1 MMEKALKRVIL
12 SAGGTGGHIFP
23 AVAVAREIK
32 RRNPNCEILFVGAE
46 GRMEMEK
53 VPQSGFEIQGL
64 PIAGLQRKLT
74 LKNLLLPFKIW
85 KSLKKAKSIIQSF
98 KPQVVIGFGGYA
110 SGPTL
115 RVAARL
121 GIPTLL
127 QEQNSYAGVTN
138 KLLAKLAKRICVA
151 YDGMDAFFPKEK
163 IVHTGNPV
171 RIEFVDLPYT
181 KSEARKKLNL
191 KEQQRTILVIGGSLG
206 ARAVN
211 EAVEASLDL
220 WEKEGFQ
227 IIWQCG
233 KTYKEQL
240 HLKYPD
246 TEARLLLDFIQDM
259 ALVYAAADVVISRAG
274 AMSVSELC
282 LVGKPVVFMPSPN
295 VAEDH
300 QTKNAMALVSQ
311 GAAMLIKDA
320 EGKVKLGNEVAAL
333 LKDNDAM
340 EKLSRS
346 IRNLAKPRATSEIVD
361 LIEEAVYGD

>member
-1 MMEKALKRVIL
+1 
-12 SAGGTGGHIFP
+12 
-23 AVAVAREIK
+23 
-32 RRNPNCEILFVGAE
+32 
-46 GRMEMEK
+46 
-53 VPQSGFEIQGL
+53 
-64 PIAGLQRKLT
+64 
-74 LKNLLLPFKIW
+74 
-85 KSLKKAKSIIQSF
+85 
-98 KPQVVIGFGGYA
+98 
-110 SGPTL
+110 
-115 RVAARL
+115 
-121 GIPTLL
+121 
-127 QEQNSYAGVTN
+127 
-138 KLLAKLAKRICVA
+138 
-151 YDGMDAFFPKEK
+151 
-163 IVHTGNPV
+163 
-171 RIEFVDLPYT
+171 
-181 KSEARKKLNL
+181 
-191 KEQQRTILVIGGSLG
+191 
-206 ARAVN
+206 
-211 EAVEASLDL
+211 LDL
-220 WEKEGFQ
+220 WEREGFQ

-246 TEARLLLDFIQDM
+246 TEARLLVDFIQDM

-320 EGKVKLGNEVAAL
+320 EGRVKLGSEVAAL

>member
-1 MMEKALKRVIL
+1 MRAII
-12 SAGGTGGHIFP
+12 SGGGTGGHIFP
-23 AVAVAREIK
+23 AIAIA
-32 RRNPNCEILFVGAE
+32 N
-46 GRMEMEK
+46 RMEMEK
-53 VPQSGFEIQGL
+53 VPQAGFEIQGL

-85 KSLKKAKSIIQSF
+85 NSLKKAKNIILSF
-98 KPQVVIGFGGYA
+98 KPQVVVGFGGYA

-121 GIPTLL
+121 GVSTVL

-151 YDGMDAFFPKEK
+151 YDGMDAFFPKGK

-171 RIEFVDLPYT
+171 RMEFVDLPYT

-191 KEQQRTILVIGGSLG
+191 KEHQRTILIIGGSLG

-211 EAVEASLDL
+211 EAVEASLHL
-220 WEKEGFQ
+220 WEREGFQ

-240 HLKYPD
+240 QLKYPD
-246 TEARLLLDFIQDM
+246 TEAMVLVDFIQDM

-282 LVGKPVVFMPSPN
+282 LVGKPVIFMPSPN

-311 GAAMLIKDA
+311 GAALLIKDF
-320 EGKVKLGNEVAAL
+320 EGREKLGSAVSEL

-346 IRNLAKPRATSEIVD
+346 IRNLAKPRATAEIVD
-361 LIEEAVYGD
+361 LIEEVVYGD

>member
-1 MMEKALKRVIL
+1 MEKVLNRVIL

-32 RRNPNCEILFVGAE
+32 RRNPSCEILFVGAE

-53 VPQSGFEIQGL
+53 VPQAGFEIEGL

-98 KPQVVIGFGGYA
+98 NPEVVIGFGGYA

-121 GIPTLL
+121 DIPTVL

-151 YDGMDAFFPKEK
+151 YDGMDVFFPKEK
-163 IVHTGNPV
+163 IVQTGNPV
-171 RIEFVDLPYT
+171 RGEFVNLPYS
-181 KSEARKKLNL
+181 KWDARKKLKM
-191 KEQQRTILVIGGSLG
+191 KEQQRTILIIGGSLG

-211 EAVEASLDL
+211 EAVEASLEL

-233 KTYKEQL
+233 KMYIEQL

-246 TEARLLLDFIQDM
+246 TEAMLLVDFIQDM

-300 QTKNAMALVSQ
+300 QTKNALALVSQ
-311 GAAMLIKDA
+311 GAAILIRDS
-320 EGKVKLGNEVAAL
+320 EGREKLGNEVTAL

-346 IRNLAKPRATSEIVD
+346 IRNLAKPRATAEIVD
-361 LIEEAVYGD
+361 LIEEVVYGD

>member
-206 ARAVN
+206 ACAVN

-220 WEKEGFQ
+220 WEREGFQ

-240 HLKYPD
+240 HLK
-246 TEARLLLDFIQDM
+246 
-259 ALVYAAADVVISRAG
+259 
-274 AMSVSELC
+274 
-282 LVGKPVVFMPSPN
+282 
-295 VAEDH
+295 
-300 QTKNAMALVSQ
+300 
-311 GAAMLIKDA
+311 
-320 EGKVKLGNEVAAL
+320 
-333 LKDNDAM
+333 
-340 EKLSRS
+340 
-346 IRNLAKPRATSEIVD
+346 
-361 LIEEAVYGD
+361 